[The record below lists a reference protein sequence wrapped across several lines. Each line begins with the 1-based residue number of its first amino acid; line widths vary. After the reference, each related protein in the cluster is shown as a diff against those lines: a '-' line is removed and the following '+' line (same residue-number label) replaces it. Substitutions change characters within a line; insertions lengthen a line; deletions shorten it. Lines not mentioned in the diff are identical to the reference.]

1 MAPPTSAN
9 TPEIV
14 QSGVQVRVE
23 PGVHAAAQPAAV
35 TAASPAAVA
44 RAARTGRFRW
54 TICGLL
60 FLAATINYIDRQ
72 VIGILKPTLQQQFG
86 WSEIDYSDIV
96 FAFQFAYA
104 IGYVFAG
111 RLIDRLG
118 TRRGFALALIVWSIA
133 AVAAAGATTF
143 GPAVAVGLAAVG
155 LSYSA
160 SAAGFIAVRFMLG
173 LGESGNFPA
182 AIKAVAEWF
191 PRRERALAT
200 GLFNAGTN
208 IGAVVTPMT
217 VPWITSRLGWQWAF
231 VLTGILGFAWLV
243 LWLLVYD
250 RPDRHPR
257 VTASELAYISSD
269 PPEVVARVPWAR
281 LIWYRQTWAY
291 AAAKFLTDPIWWLYL
306 FWMPDFFSRNYGLSL
321 LELGP
326 PIIIVYMIA
335 DIGSVGGGWLS
346 STLIRRGWTVN
357 ASRKTAMLICA
368 IAVVPIV
375 AAARVHSLW
384 AAVALISLATAAHQ
398 GWSANTFTL
407 ATDLFPRQA
416 VGSVVGLGGMAGA
429 VGGMLIAKLTGYVL
443 QLTGSYVTVFMI
455 AGAAYLT
462 ALVIVQILS
471 PKLEPARLGP

>member
-1 MAPPTSAN
+1 MAPPT
-9 TPEIV
+9 
-14 QSGVQVRVE
+14 
-23 PGVHAAAQPAAV
+23 AAQPAAL

-269 PPEVVARVPWAR
+269 PPEVVARVPWAS

-291 AAAKFLTDPIWWLYL
+291 ATAKFLTDPIWWLYL

-326 PIIIVYMIA
+326 PIIIVYLIA

-375 AAARVHSLW
+375 AAARVQSLW

-429 VGGMLIAKLTGYVL
+429 VGGMLIAKMTGYVL